1 MIVDLPRRGGL
12 PRRAVSIRLAGDPAH
27 GLLFAGYVLAE
38 AALLERRAIAHAPTL
53 GAAARGPLSGGAL
66 RIAGDPREYPLVEAP
81 DCLLLTSGPAI
92 ERFAASLAPGGW
104 LLVDESIAAGAPDFA
119 IALPLVRTAVESGGT
134 ALVVD
139 VVAAA
144 VVTAIT
150 GATSRRALLDAVARL
165 LPERGRL
172 AGLAALDAG
181 MELGRSRIVA

>member
-1 MIVDLPRRGGL
+1 MIADLPRRGGL
-12 PRRAVSIRLAGDPAH
+12 PRRAFSIRLAGDPAH

-66 RIAGDPREYPLVEAP
+66 RIAGDPREYPLVEVP
-81 DCLLLTSGPAI
+81 DCLLLTSKPAI
-92 ERFAASLAPGGW
+92 ERFAASLNPGGW
-104 LLVDESIAAGAPDFA
+104 LLADDSIAAGAPDFA
-119 IALPLVRTAVESGGT
+119 IALPLVRTAMESGGT
-134 ALVVD
+134 PLVVD

-150 GATSRRALLDAVARL
+150 GAVSRRALHDALARL

-181 MELGRSRIVA
+181 MELGRSRTVA

>member
-1 MIVDLPRRGGL
+1 MNVDLPRRGGL
-12 PRRAVSIRLAGDPAH
+12 PRRAFSIRLAGDPSH
-27 GLLFAGYVLAE
+27 GLIFAGYVLAE
-38 AALLERRAIAHAPTL
+38 AAFLERRAIAHAPTL
-53 GAAARGPLSGGAL
+53 GAAARGPWSGGAL
-66 RIAGDPREYPLVEAP
+66 RIAGDAREYPLVEAP
-81 DCLLLTSGPAI
+81 DCLLLTSEPAI
-92 ERFAASLAPGGW
+92 ERFAGSLAPEGW
-104 LLVDESIAAGAPDFA
+104 LLVDESLAARAPDVA
-119 IALPLVRTAVESGGT
+119 IPLPLVRTAIESGGT

-150 GATSRRALLDAVARL
+150 GAVSRRALNEAVARL

>member
-1 MIVDLPRRGGL
+1 M
-12 PRRAVSIRLAGDPAH
+12 
-27 GLLFAGYVLAE
+27 
-38 AALLERRAIAHAPTL
+38 AALWARRAIAHAPTL

-66 RIAGDPREYPLVEAP
+66 RIAGDAREYPLVETP
-81 DCLLLTSGPAI
+81 DCLLLTSEQAI
-92 ERFAASLAPGGW
+92 ERFAGSLATDGW
-104 LLVDESIAAGAPDFA
+104 LLVDESLAAGAPDVA
-119 IALPLVRTAVESGGT
+119 IALPLVRTAIESGGT

-150 GATSRRALLDAVARL
+150 GAVSRRALNDAVARL

>member
-12 PRRAVSIRLAGDPAH
+12 PRRAFSIRLAGDPSH
-27 GLLFAGYVLAE
+27 GLIFAGYVLAE
-38 AALLERRAIAHAPTL
+38 AALLERRAVAHAPTL
-53 GAAARGPLSGGAL
+53 GAAARGPVSGGAL
-66 RIAGDPREYPLVEAP
+66 RIAGDPREYPLVETP
-81 DCLLLTSGPAI
+81 DCLLLTSETAL
-92 ERFAASLAPGGW
+92 ERFGATIKPGGW
-104 LLVDESIAAGAPDFA
+104 LLVDESLAAGAPDVA
-119 IALPLVRTAVESGGT
+119 VPLPLVRTAVESGGT

-150 GATSRRALLDAVARL
+150 GAVSRRALHEAVARL
-165 LPERGRL
+165 LPERMRP

>member
-53 GAAARGPLSGGAL
+53 GTASRGPLSGGAL
-66 RIAGDPREYPLVEAP
+66 RIAGDAREYPLVESP

-92 ERFAASLAPGGW
+92 ERFAASLAPEGW

-139 VVAAA
+139 LVAAA

-150 GATSRRALLDAVARL
+150 GAVSRRALHDAVARL
-165 LPERGRL
+165 LPERGRP

>member
-1 MIVDLPRRGGL
+1 MSIDLPRRGGL
-12 PRRAVSIRLAGDPAH
+12 PRRATSIRLAGDPAH
-27 GLLFAGYVLAE
+27 GLVFAGFVLAE

-53 GAAARGPLSGGAL
+53 GVAARGPLSGGAL
-66 RIAGDPREYPLVEAP
+66 RIAGDAREFPLVEEP
-81 DCLLLTSGPAI
+81 DCLLLTSGPALI
-92 ERFAASLAPGGW
+92 RFAASLAPGGT
-104 LLVDESIAAGAPDFA
+104 LLVDESLAAGAPNTA
-119 IALPLVRTAVESGGT
+119 IALPLVRTAIESGGT

-139 VVAAA
+139 VVSAA

-150 GATSRRALLDAVARL
+150 GAVSRRALNDAVARL